1 MSVHNKL
8 SLEYQV
14 ANAINSCYSGRNV
27 RDYDPLKKDRVQ
39 CEKYPVLCDF
49 FT

>member
-14 ANAINSCYSGRNV
+14 ANAINSCYGARNV
-27 RDYDPLKKDRVQ
+27 RDYDLLKINGVQ
-39 CEKYPVLCDF
+39 CEKYPTLCDF